1 MCVRVGIPFHPQD
14 NFLELVLTF
23 HLDVGSKDGTQ
34 ANRLAQIEPL
44 NMSHLTGSSW
54 QLLEIESEPS

>member
-34 ANRLAQIEPL
+34 ADRLAQIKPL
-44 NMSHLTGSSW
+44 NT
-54 QLLEIESEPS
+54 EPSHWV

>member
-1 MCVRVGIPFHPQD
+1 MLLCVLEYMMCVRVGIPFHPQD

-34 ANRLAQIEPL
+34 ADRLTQIEPL
-44 NMSHLTGSSW
+44 NT
-54 QLLEIESEPS
+54 EPSHWV